1 MFKKIK
7 EIKKSNKLK
16 SINDYQWLAL
26 DFGTENFKARY
37 INTGENVIINRAVRD
52 GTIVADPDAL
62 QRILPKIFQYFKLEI
77 KNSKQMDNNSVKD
90 FKELE
95 KIDKKRD
102 LIVLMTT
109 PNEVNTI
116 QRKALENIVHQLGA
130 LRSFVQKEVKMAAL
144 GSGQDIFGTAI
155 MCINIGGR
163 STDIAVINNDSIL
176 YSYTT
181 HCAGDFLTQK
191 IKEYIAK
198 KHAIKIGTKEA
209 ENVLKNIGSLIKYT
223 NEKSYTISGI
233 SLPRLDSQPGET
245 MSISKTIE
253 ITPEEIRENIM
264 EVEFKEHVIPA
275 IRTVLRTVEDKATRN
290 VSDLKKKGKGIT
302 ICGGGTYI
310 KKIDEFIKT
319 ELSKEYFIEVKSNT
333 KPIRQKYEGDIFEVR
348 VAENP
353 LNNVIDGCVK
363 YRDTVYKQIIA
374 EQNPNREILKKEYE

>member
-26 DFGTENFKARY
+26 DFGTENFKVRY

-52 GTIVADPDAL
+52 GTIIAADPDAL
-62 QRILPKIFQYFKLEI
+62 QRILPNIFQYFKLEI

-109 PNEVNTI
+109 PNEINTI
-116 QRKALENIVHQLGA
+116 QREALENIVHQLGA
-130 LRSFVQKEVKMAAL
+130 LRSFIQEEVKMAAL

-155 MCINIGGR
+155 MCINIGGK

-209 ENVLKNIGSLIKYT
+209 EDVLKNIGSLIKYT

-245 MSISKTIE
+245 MSISKTVE

-275 IRTVLRTVEDKATRN
+275 IRTVLRTVEDKATGN

-348 VAENP
+348 VAQNP

-374 EQNPNREILKKEYE
+374 ETKS